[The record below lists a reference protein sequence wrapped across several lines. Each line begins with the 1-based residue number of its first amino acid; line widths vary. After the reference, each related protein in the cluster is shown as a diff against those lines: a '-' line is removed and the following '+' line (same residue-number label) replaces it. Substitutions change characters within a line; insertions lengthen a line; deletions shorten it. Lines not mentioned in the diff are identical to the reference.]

1 MNAQITIVLG
11 MTLLIMMLVG
21 ILILVIMRF
30 RGAVMHG
37 GQTGREDHSESAFMA
52 AAMHEAVMQ
61 LRVKEQAQQARAD
74 ASERLSEDI
83 VSGITSGL
91 VVITAEGETRII
103 NPAARRLLNV
113 PEVIDTAGKPYLDVI
128 GQVPPLAEAIDESLR
143 SQQPIV
149 RRVLDL
155 RELASVVPVGAMQL
169 GVTVSPIVDAKA
181 GAGGR
186 FQGIICLLNDLTS
199 VVAMEERLRLRESL
213 AQVWAMPAVISPT
226 CARLSRSRRRSSRAT
241 TLVRSFSRQMMP

>member
-128 GQVPPLAEAIDESLR
+128 GQVP
-143 SQQPIV
+143 
-149 RRVLDL
+149 
-155 RELASVVPVGAMQL
+155 
-169 GVTVSPIVDAKA
+169 
-181 GAGGR
+181 
-186 FQGIICLLNDLTS
+186 
-199 VVAMEERLRLRESL
+199 
-213 AQVWAMPAVISPT
+213 
-226 CARLSRSRRRSSRAT
+226 
-241 TLVRSFSRQMMP
+241 